1 MNTTARRFIHD
12 TEDGLIVSE
21 TTRQGRGKWLAHH
34 WGPQLDGARNT
45 KTLKDGMTYL
55 IESFQQMFP
64 EHQCTERCELLDPH
78 SDRANR
84 IGLAIPPGA

>member
-1 MNTTARRFIHD
+1 MNTTARRFIHE
-12 TEDGLIVSE
+12 TQDGLIVSE
-21 TTRQGRGKWLAHH
+21 TTRLGRGKWLAHH

-64 EHQCTERCELLDPH
+64 EHQCTERCEDGVMARP
-78 SDRANR
+78 DRANR
-84 IGLAIPPGA
+84 IIFSSAER